1 MDLTQGFADVSI
13 YQLILVSAV
22 ALFSSVVG
30 GVTGYG
36 NSVLLPLVLV
46 PLIGAEPVVPIVS
59 ISGLFNNMTRIVAFR
74 SFTDWKRALIVILGA
89 IVTTALGAFTYTKLT
104 SAGVLVVIGTML
116 VLSVPLRRLLLHLEI
131 RLRSGGLAVG
141 AAGFGFIS
149 GGTTGSGVILLS
161 LLMAS
166 GLTGAQ
172 VIATDAVISFA
183 LSVTK
188 MSVFWASGALTVQ
201 VVAFG
206 LLIGMVGIPAAFL
219 ARAFV
224 ARLPV
229 HVHTSILDAI
239 VVVGGIAM
247 IASAFRQ

>member
-1 MDLTQGFADVSI
+1 
-13 YQLILVSAV
+13 
-22 ALFSSVVG
+22 
-30 GVTGYG
+30 
-36 NSVLLPLVLV
+36 
-46 PLIGAEPVVPIVS
+46 
-59 ISGLFNNMTRIVAFR
+59 
-74 SFTDWKRALIVILGA
+74 
-89 IVTTALGAFTYTKLT
+89 
-104 SAGVLVVIGTML
+104 
-116 VLSVPLRRLLLHLEI
+116 
-131 RLRSGGLAVG
+131 
-141 AAGFGFIS
+141 
-149 GGTTGSGVILLS
+149 
-161 LLMAS
+161 MAS